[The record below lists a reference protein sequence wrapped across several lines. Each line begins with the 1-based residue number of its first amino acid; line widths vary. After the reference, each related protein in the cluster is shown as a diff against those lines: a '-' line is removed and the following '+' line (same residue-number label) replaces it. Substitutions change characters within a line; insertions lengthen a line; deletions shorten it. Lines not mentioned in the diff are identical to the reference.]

1 MAVAEMERQHQPVR
15 PVCRVRGRGAGGGA
29 RAAFPEDADRAGAAR
44 GGRRSPGGARGRH
57 PAAAHLG
64 DRVGGR
70 RLRRAGGRRDV
81 GRAQR
86 RAVRA
91 DVRRAEGAA
100 GTDPGRL
107 RIDPRRHH
115 RRADHRRGREA
126 RRGLPRALCRRRH
139 RELVRVRDRA
149 AVPAGAAGR
158 PVRREAHR
166 PGLRATAMLYREA
179 GQFKSTYAEDQ
190 QIFPIRQDRIAL
202 AVFLAFA
209 LLVVPVIG
217 NQYWLGALLTP
228 FLIFSLA
235 ALGLNILTGYAGQL
249 SLGTAAFMAV
259 GAFMAY
265 NFVLRVPGIPILLAF
280 VLAGICAAAVGIVFG
295 LPSLRIKG
303 FYLAVATLAC
313 QFFVL
318 WALNRVGWFS
328 NYSSSGVITAQRMD
342 VFGYPVD
349 TPATKY
355 LLTLAVVA
363 LMALAAK
370 NLMRSE
376 TGRAFMAV
384 RDMDVAASV
393 IGIPMMRTK
402 LLAFAISSFY
412 CGVAGAL
419 HAFCYL
425 GTVEPE
431 AYSLDLSFR
440 ILFMIIIGGVGSIL
454 GAFLGAAFI
463 TLFPI
468 FLSLA
473 SSWVNDLFGVE
484 ISHAVVSNLES
495 IIFGGLIIFFLIV
508 EPQGLARLWQITKE
522 KLRLWPFP
530 H

>member
-1 MAVAEMERQHQPVR
+1 
-15 PVCRVRGRGAGGGA
+15 
-29 RAAFPEDADRAGAAR
+29 
-44 GGRRSPGGARGRH
+44 
-57 PAAAHLG
+57 
-64 DRVGGR
+64 
-70 RLRRAGGRRDV
+70 
-81 GRAQR
+81 
-86 RAVRA
+86 
-91 DVRRAEGAA
+91 
-100 GTDPGRL
+100 
-107 RIDPRRHH
+107 
-115 RRADHRRGREA
+115 
-126 RRGLPRALCRRRH
+126 
-139 RELVRVRDRA
+139 
-149 AVPAGAAGR
+149 
-158 PVRREAHR
+158 
-166 PGLRATAMLYREA
+166 MLYREA
-179 GQFKSTYAEDQ
+179 GQFRSTYAEDQ
-190 QIFPIRQDRIAL
+190 QIFPIRQDRIAM
-202 AVFLAFA
+202 A
-209 LLVVPVIG
+209 LLLLVAFVAVPLFG
-217 NQYWLGALLTP
+217 DQYWLSAIITP
-228 FLIFSLA
+228 FLIFALA
-235 ALGLNILTGYAGQL
+235 TLGLNILTGYAGQL
-249 SLGTAAFMAV
+249 SLGTAAFMGI

-265 NFVLRVPGIPILLAF
+265 NAMLRIPHMPIVGAF
-280 VLAGICAAAVGIVFG
+280 IVGGLCAAAVGIVFG

-342 VFGYPVD
+342 VFSYPVD

-376 TGRAFMAV
+376 TGRAFMAI

-393 IGIPMMRTK
+393 IGIPMMKTK

-419 HAFCYL
+419 YAFCYL

-431 AYSLDLSFR
+431 AFTLDLSFR
-440 ILFMIIIGGVGSIL
+440 VLFMVIIGGAGSIL
-454 GAFLGAAFI
+454 GSFLGAAFI

-468 FLSLA
+468 FLNLA
-473 SSWVNDLFGVE
+473 SKWLENALGIE
-484 ISHAVVSNLES
+484 MSHAVVSNTEV

-508 EPQGLARLWQITKE
+508 EPNGLARLWQITKE